1 MIQKV
6 AGCQKYVHV
15 KYVGK
20 FIRAFFAAIFFLGQ
34 CERVD
39 LLQAPSPPPPPPQL
53 YIFKIVL
60 VKKFKSGEILKER
73 GA

>member
-20 FIRAFFAAIFFLGQ
+20 FIRAVFAAIFFLGQ

-39 LLQAPSPPPPPPQL
+39 LLQGPSPPPI
-53 YIFKIVL
+53 IFKTVL